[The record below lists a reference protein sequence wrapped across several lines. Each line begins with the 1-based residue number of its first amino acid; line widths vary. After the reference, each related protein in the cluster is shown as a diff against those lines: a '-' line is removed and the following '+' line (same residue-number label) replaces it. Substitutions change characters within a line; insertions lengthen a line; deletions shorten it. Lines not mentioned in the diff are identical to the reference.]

1 MISVSLFGWSIPA
14 GLILVGAK
22 YVPMLM
28 SELGKMA
35 KELRKDKNTEKT
47 KISLK
52 LNLQKNLESL
62 RNIYLI

>member
-47 KISLK
+47 
-52 LNLQKNLESL
+52 N
-62 RNIYLI
+62 RVF